1 MIEAV
6 NAAVSNAQLVRVVA
20 EQTST
25 TQSFSSN
32 PTRVQAAAV
41 TAPYLSPHVDL
52 NGGNSKPIFVV
63 RDLSTG
69 EHIRQFPTEGQ
80 IRAYQNAKAAAQAQL
95 QTMQSRAE
103 SSYSQVAENAAES
116 ADLVKSSVEFRQA
129 RQAVKSHQEQAIPG
143 AHKQAVKLAGST
155 GDAAPEQRATSID
168 TKA

>member
-6 NAAVSNAQLVRVVA
+6 NAAVSNAQLVRAVA

-80 IRAYQNAKAAAQAQL
+80 IRAYQNAQAQAQMRMQAAQAE
-95 QTMQSRAE
+95 MSRA
-103 SSYSQVAENAAES
+103 SAADNAAKS
-116 ADLVKSSVEFRQA
+116 ADLVKSSVEYRQA
-129 RQAVKSHQEQAIPG
+129 RQAVKQNQEMAIPG
-143 AHKQAVKLAGST
+143 QHKSEVKQAGETTGGST
-155 GDAAPEQRATSID
+155 EARVTSVD
-168 TKA
+168 TEV

>member
-32 PTRVQAAAV
+32 PTRVQAAAI

-63 RDLSTG
+63 RDLATG

-80 IRAYQNAKAAAQAQL
+80 IRAYQSAQASAQARL
-95 QTMQSRAE
+95 QSAKTEA
-103 SSYSQVAENAAES
+103 SYANAADSAAKS

-129 RQAVKSHQEQAIPG
+129 RQAVKANQEQSVPG
-143 AHKQAVKLAGST
+143 AHKAPVKSTGSGGGST
-155 GDAAPEQRATSID
+155 EQRTTSVD
-168 TKA
+168 TQA